1 MGCSIN
7 LNGIYIFYWVAKLKS
22 ITAASRQLNSSKPT
36 FSRKLAELEEALE
49 VTLIVRNTRCFQLTP
64 AGEEYFQLASQIIN
78 LIDTANTQ
86 VQQYKTDS
94 HGTIKLCIPP
104 ELNSTATSRVI
115 KQFMDKHPDVSVEV
129 TVSDKNQF
137 SVDDGY
143 DLLFRLGDMDDCR
156 LVSRNIGT
164 IEYGYIASAD
174 YIEKRYISGPSP
186 AFVKPSLIAIGG
198 EFDRKIGRM
207 QDKCGAISVSDVMLA
222 KNSIL
227 AGLGVARLPLHLCSE
242 ELGQGSLQLLQV
254 EASDRTSVNLVF
266 MQDRYMPEYIRKFV
280 DYLVALSEAN
290 RLWSS
295 SELYPVFLPRGVPAV
310 ASAG

>member
-1 MGCSIN
+1 MGSSIN

-22 ITAASRQLNSSKPT
+22 ITAASRQLNSSKQT

-64 AGEEYFQLASQIIN
+64 AGHEYYRLAAQIIN

-86 VQQYKTDS
+86 VQQYKTGLD
-94 HGTIKLCIPP
+94 GTIKLCIPP
-104 ELNSTATSRVI
+104 ELNSAATSRVI
-115 KQFMDKHPDVSVEV
+115 KQFMDVHPDVSIEV

-143 DLLFRLGDMDDCR
+143 DLLVRIGDMEDCR
-156 LVSRNIGT
+156 LISRNIGA
-164 IEYGYIASAD
+164 IEYGCIASAD
-174 YIEKRYISGPSP
+174 YIEKRFVRSGAPEFIKPALIS
-186 AFVKPSLIAIGG
+186 IRG
-198 EFDRKIGRM
+198 ELDRKLGR
-207 QDKCGAISVSDVMLA
+207 DGERGGVIAVSDVMLA

-242 ELGQGSLQLLQV
+242 ELGLGSLQLLQV
-254 EASDRTSVNLVF
+254 EADEQIPINLVF
-266 MQDRYMPEYIRKFV
+266 MRDRYMPEYIRKFV

-290 RLWSS
+290 QLWVSS
-295 SELYPVFLPRGVPAV
+295 GLFPTFLPLGVPAV
-310 ASAG
+310 VSA